1 MPRFHHALQG
11 ALKHEGI
18 KLSQEEIA
26 KALKCLAAVSVDELM
41 LGQEVRL
48 PGLVT
53 LHVEHVPERSYV
65 NPRDRSAPR
74 IVKAAHR
81 RVAAKSRVR
90 EIQ

>member
-1 MPRFHHALQG
+1 MPRFHHALQN

-18 KLSQEEIA
+18 QLSQEQIA
-26 KALKCLAAVSVDELM
+26 KALRCLADVSVDELM

-53 LHVEHVPERSYV
+53 LHVQHIPERSYV
-65 NPRDRSAPR
+65 NPQDHTGPR
-74 IVKAAHR
+74 IVKSAHR